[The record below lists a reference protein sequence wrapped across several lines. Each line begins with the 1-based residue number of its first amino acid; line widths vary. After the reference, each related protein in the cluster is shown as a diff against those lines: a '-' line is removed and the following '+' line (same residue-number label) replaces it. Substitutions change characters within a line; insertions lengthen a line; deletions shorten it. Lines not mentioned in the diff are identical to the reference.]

1 MKRCSFFGITASNWE
16 KSSNFAHKFVTTNFM
31 KMKRFFAALMLMM
44 VSTVAMMAQD
54 VSQLPSVPVDPDFRI
69 GKLDNGLTY
78 YIRHNNWPENRA
90 EFYIAQRVGSIQEND
105 DQRGLA
111 HFLEH
116 MAFNGSKHFKGN
128 ELLRWCESVGVKFGT
143 DLNAYTS
150 IDQTVYNIS
159 NVPTTRESIIDSCL
173 LILYDWADGLLLEQ
187 EEIEKERG
195 VIHEEWRLRTSAS
208 QRMLERDL
216 PKLYPGSKY
225 GHRMPIG
232 LMEII
237 DNFERPFL
245 QAYYEKWYRPDNQGI
260 IVVGDVDVD
269 KVEQKIKD
277 LFSPIVLP
285 ENRALVTTEPVPD
298 NAEPIYVIDKDKEQ
312 QINVVYLMMKHE
324 AFPDSLKG
332 TLAFTITNYIKGA
345 ALSMLNDRLREYAE
359 KPESPFLQASVGDG
373 NYLLSKT
380 VDAFEVD
387 VLPKEGQTE
396 AAIQTALTEA
406 RRAAEFGFTATEY
419 SRYKANY
426 LSNLE
431 KSYSNKDKRYNSQF
445 VNQCVGNFLN
455 NNPMPSI
462 DYTYT
467 TMKQLVPAIPIES
480 INTLIKE
487 LVSNNDSNLVVLN
500 FNNEKEGAVYP
511 TEDGLKKAIAAA
523 RAAQIEAY
531 VDNVKDEPLM
541 TTLPQKGSI
550 TKETKNDLFGY
561 TELKLSNGATVVLKQ
576 TDLKKD
582 QVLLRGYGYGGNALY
597 SDDDLPNVRL
607 FGDVIEASGL
617 GNFSHTE
624 LEKALAGKIASASL
638 SMDAYREYVNGSST
652 PKDVETMLQLV
663 YLYFTNINKDQ
674 KSYDNLMQ
682 TVEVSLKNRLLQ
694 PENVFSD
701 SLSLTLGNHHPRVK
715 PLDLDDLKKVN
726 YDRILEIAKERTA
739 NAAAYTFDIVGNY
752 DEQTI
757 RPLIEQYLGSLPSQK
772 EVEKGKKIDADFKGE
787 VINSF
792 KHKAETPKSIAVML
806 WYSKQL
812 PFTSENSI
820 KASIA
825 GQILSMEYL
834 KKIREDASAAYTVGA
849 SAGISTD
856 DFENNATIY
865 VYCPMKP
872 EKADIAL
879 QIMRDEVLALSK
891 GCDPDKLAKVK
902 EYMLKN
908 HADQLKQNNYW
919 ISTIDMWRYKGVDFH
934 KDYEQLVNA
943 QTPESIAAFVKEV
956 LNAGNRA
963 EVIMMPEE

>member
-1 MKRCSFFGITASNWE
+1 MAVC
-16 KSSNFAHKFVTTNFM
+16 
-31 KMKRFFAALMLMM
+31 AL
-44 VSTVAMMAQD
+44 VCSTVMVAQD
-54 VSQLPSVPVDPDFRI
+54 MMQLPPIPVDPDVRV

-78 YIRHNNWPENRA
+78 YIRHNAWPEQRA
-90 EFYIAQRVGSIQEND
+90 EFYIAQRVGSIQED
-105 DQRGLA
+105 DNQRGLA

-128 ELLRWCESVGVKFGT
+128 EMLRWCESVGVKFGT

-159 NVPTTRESIIDSCL
+159 NVPTTREGIIDSCL
-173 LILYDWADGLLLEQ
+173 LILFDWADGLLLEK

-237 DNFERPFL
+237 DNFEPPFL
-245 QAYYEKWYRPDNQGI
+245 QAYYEKWYRPDNQAI
-260 IVVGDVDVD
+260 IVVGDLDVD
-269 KVEQKIKD
+269 QVEQKIKT

-285 ENRALVTTEPVPD
+285 ENRALVTTYPVPD
-298 NAEPIYVIDKDKEQ
+298 NDEAIYVIDKDKEQ
-312 QINVVYLMMKHE
+312 RYNIVEVLMKHE

-332 TLAFTITNYIKGA
+332 NLTYIIANYMKNA
-345 ALSMLNDRLREYAE
+345 AISMLNDRLKEFAE

-373 NYLLSKT
+373 NYLLSRT
-380 VDAFEVD
+380 VDAFEMAI
-387 VLPKEGQTE
+387 LPKDGQTE
-396 AAIQTALTEA
+396 AAMKAVLTEV
-406 RRAAEFGFTATEY
+406 RRAAEFGFTPTEFG
-419 SRYKANY
+419 RFKANY
-426 LSNLE
+426 TSNLD
-431 KSYSNKDKRYNSQF
+431 KQYSNKDKRYNSQF
-445 VNQCVGNFLN
+445 VGSYVQHFLN
-455 NNPMPSI
+455 NEPIPSI
-462 DYTYT
+462 DFTYQ
-467 TMKQLVPAIPIES
+467 TMKQLVPVLPIDGV
-480 INTLIKE
+480 NMVMKE
-487 LVSNNDSNLVVLN
+487 LVSQTDTNLVVVN
-500 FNNEKEGAVYP
+500 FNNEKDGAVYP
-511 TEDGLKKAIAAA
+511 TEDGMKQAISAA

-541 TTLPQKGSI
+541 TTLPKPGKI
-550 TKETKNDLFGY
+550 KKEVKNTTFDY
-561 TELKLSNGATVVLKQ
+561 TELTLSNGMKVVLKQ

-582 QVLLRGYGYGGNALY
+582 QVLLRGYGYGGSGLY
-597 SDDDLPNVRL
+597 GDEDLPNLRM

-624 LEKALAGKIASASL
+624 LEKALAGKIAGASL
-638 SMDAYREYVNGSST
+638 SMDAYREHVSGSST

-663 YLYFTNINKDQ
+663 YLLFTNINKDQ
-674 KSYDNLMQ
+674 KSYDNLIQ
-682 TVEVSLKNRLLQ
+682 TTEVSLKNRLLQ

-701 SLSLTLGNHHPRVK
+701 SLTLTLGNHHPRVK
-715 PLDLDDLKKVN
+715 PFDLDDLKKVS
-726 YDRILEIAKERTA
+726 YDRILQIAKERTA
-739 NAAAYTFDIVGNY
+739 NAAAYTFDIVGNF

-772 EVEKGKKIDADFKGE
+772 KVEKSKKINADFKGE
-787 VINSF
+787 VVNNF
-792 KHKAETPKSIAVML
+792 KHKAETPKSIAVMF
-806 WYSKQL
+806 WYSKKL
-812 PFTSENSI
+812 PLTSENSI
-820 KASIA
+820 KASMV

-849 SAGISTD
+849 SASLSTD
-856 DFENNATIY
+856 DFENNASIY

-872 EKADIAL
+872 EKADVAL
-879 QIMRDEVLALSK
+879 QIMRDEVQAIAK

-919 ISTIDMWRYKGVDFH
+919 ITTIDMWRYKGVDYH
-934 KDYEQLVNA
+934 KDYEKLVNA

-956 LNAGNRA
+956 LKAGNRA
-963 EVIMMPEE
+963 EVVMMPAE